1 MFFGFWLDQ
10 PLWAMFAILAVPF
23 AALSGLLWLA
33 TRLRRTRPLMVRL
46 GAGMVPTYFTAIAT
60 LLALLTGFVA
70 NDAWERQ
77 RAASRTL
84 QAERANALAV
94 HDLSLASVTDMRN
107 IREALAAYLDVVI
120 KLEWPRMSEGGSA
133 PEAGAGLRR
142 LLEAVSD
149 PKITAEAGAPVH
161 AALLNAA
168 MALRADR
175 GERLALSRSASDE
188 TKWLTLLVLAGLTL
202 VALGLVHTG
211 FPAAQGT
218 VLVTFSLAMVTTLG
232 LIALHERPFDGPL
245 AMSPEP
251 LIIAH
256 TAVVGSAP

>member
-1 MFFGFWLDQ
+1 MLFGFWLDQ
-10 PLWAMFAILAVPF
+10 PLWAIFVLLAVPF
-23 AALSGLLWLA
+23 AALSLLLWFA
-33 TRLRRTRPLMVRL
+33 TQLSRTRPAMVRL

-84 QAERANALAV
+84 QSERANALAV
-94 HDLSLASVTDMRN
+94 YDLSLASASDMRN
-107 IREALAAYLDVVI
+107 IRAALAGYLDVVI
-120 KLEWPRMSEGGSA
+120 RQEWPRMSEGGYA

-142 LLEAVSD
+142 LLESVSD
-149 PKITAEAGAPVH
+149 PKITLEAGAPTH

-175 GERLALSRSASDE
+175 GERLALSQTATDQ
-188 TKWLTLLVLAGLTL
+188 TKWLTLLILAALTL
-202 VALGLVHTG
+202 VALGLVHTEY
-211 FPAAQGT
+211 PAAQAT
-218 VLVTFSLAMVTTLG
+218 VLTTFSLAMVTTLG

-245 AMSPEP
+245 AMSAEP
-251 LIIAH
+251 LVIAQ
-256 TAVVGSAP
+256 AVVTGPAP

>member
-1 MFFGFWLDQ
+1 MLFGYWLDQ
-10 PLWAMFAILAVPF
+10 PLWAIFAILAVPF
-23 AALSGLLWLA
+23 AALSALLWVG
-33 TRLRRTRPLMVRL
+33 THLRPTRPLMVRL

-77 RAASRTL
+77 RSAARTL

-94 HDLSLASVTDMRN
+94 YDLSLASVSDMRN

-120 KLEWPRMSEGGSA
+120 KQEWPRMGEGGYA
-133 PEAGAGLRR
+133 PEAGVGLRR
-142 LLEAVSD
+142 LLETVSD
-149 PKITAEAGAPVH
+149 PAITTEAGAPVH
-161 AALLNAA
+161 GALLNAA

-175 GERLALSRSASDE
+175 GERLALCRTASDE
-188 TKWLTLLVLAGLTL
+188 TKWLTLLVLAALTL
-202 VALGLVHTG
+202 VALGLVHTEHA
-211 FPAAQGT
+211 AAQAT
-218 VLVTFSLAMVTTLG
+218 VLATFSLAMVTTLG

-251 LIIAH
+251 LVIAH
-256 TAVVGSAP
+256 TVVVGAVP